1 MLAAIDRCL
10 SYREYLA
17 DADPKIA
24 EMAYDAVLR
33 NLAVIGEAARAL
45 PQDARE
51 RSPQTPWPAIAGLRN
66 IVVHEYFRI
75 ERSIIEDIC
84 DNQLEPLAECIR
96 TYPQSA
102 D

>member
-1 MLAAIDRCL
+1 MLAAIDRCM
-10 SYREYLA
+10 SYREHLA
-17 DADPKIA
+17 DANPTIA

-51 RSPQTPWPAIAGLRN
+51 LSPQTPWPAIAGLRN

-75 ERSIIEDIC
+75 DRSIIEDIC
-84 DNQLEPLAECIR
+84 DNQLEPLAEHIR
-96 TYPQSA
+96 AYAQSP